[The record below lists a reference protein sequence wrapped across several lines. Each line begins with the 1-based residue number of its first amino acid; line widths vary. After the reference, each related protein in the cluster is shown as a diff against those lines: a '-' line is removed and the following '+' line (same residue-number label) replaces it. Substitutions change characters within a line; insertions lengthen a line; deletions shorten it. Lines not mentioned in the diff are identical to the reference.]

1 MTDNLVIIGAG
12 GFGREVQMLV
22 EQINAVNRKWNL
34 IGYYDDAVAKGTL
47 VNGLSVLGSI
57 RDLELEKNE
66 MNVAVALGNPI
77 VKKQIIE
84 SLDGKVVNF
93 PTLIHPSAII
103 GSFNSIGKGSI
114 ITAGSVITTNVTIGR
129 HVVLNLCCTV
139 GHDAVIGDY
148 SAFMPSVNISGEVNI
163 GDCVFVGTGTKVINQ
178 ISIGS
183 HSIIGAGSTVT
194 KHIPANCTAVGVPA
208 KPIKFH

>member
-22 EQINAVNRKWNL
+22 EQINGVRKKWNL
-34 IGYYDDAVAKGTL
+34 IGYFDDAFAKGTL
-47 VNGLSVLGSI
+47 INGLPILGSI
-57 RDLELEKNE
+57 SEFGFDGRE
-66 MNVAVALGNPI
+66 MNVVVALGNPV
-77 VKKQIIE
+77 VKKQIID
-84 SLDGKVVNF
+84 SFQSKSVYF

-103 GSFNSIGKGSI
+103 GSFNSIGEGAI
-114 ITAGSVITTNVTIGR
+114 ITAGNIITTNVTIGR

-148 SAFMPSVNISGEVNI
+148 SSFMPSVNISGEVNV
-163 GDCVFVGTGTKVINQ
+163 GDCVFVGTGTKIINQ
-178 ISIGS
+178 INIGS
-183 HSIIGAGSTVT
+183 NSIIGAGSTVT
-194 KHIPANCTAVGVPA
+194 KDIPANCTAVGVPA